1 MALAIRCRARSW
13 WKIPLTETASRS
25 FLVLTS
31 STATALVTRI
41 SMVANTAVATRVPF
55 FAEVPPE
62 GNSQPPAGC
71 DRKSHWHGAQV

>member
-1 MALAIRCRARSW
+1 
-13 WKIPLTETASRS
+13 
-25 FLVLTS
+25 
-31 STATALVTRI
+31 VTRI